1 MPKRGIGE
9 TRAIHHR
16 RHHSL
21 DQGISMD
28 IRGKKLVVIGGAGLI
43 GSHTVDLLAHE
54 DVGQILVYDNFMRGT
69 PENIADALTDPRVK
83 VYDVGGDICQSDILN
98 AALNGADG
106 VFHFAALWLL
116 QCHEF
121 PRAAF
126 DVNVRGTFNVLE
138 ACVQQG
144 VKRLVYSSSAS
155 VYGDAVEEPMT
166 EDHPFNNK
174 NFYGA
179 TKIAGEAM
187 ARAFHHRY
195 GLNLVGLRYM
205 NVYGPRQ
212 DYRGAYIAVI
222 MKMLDAIDRG
232 EGPTILGDGSEAF
245 DFVAVTDCARAN
257 LCAIR
262 AEAVDSFYNVGTGKR
277 TSLKELAEMLLQLTG
292 SNQPIRYSPRSQATL
307 VRNRIGS
314 PKRAAAEIGFVAEM
328 PLEQGL
334 RELIA
339 WRKGHMA
346 EVEQRRTLAAA
357 E

>member
-1 MPKRGIGE
+1 
-9 TRAIHHR
+9 
-16 RHHSL
+16 L
-21 DQGISMD
+21 D
-28 IRGKKLVVIGGAGLI
+28 IRGKKFIVIGGAGLI
-43 GSHTVDLLAHE
+43 GSHAVDLLTRE
-54 DVGQILVYDNFMRGT
+54 DVSEIVIYDNFVRGT
-69 PENIADALTDPRVK
+69 RENLADALRDPRVRIF
-83 VYDVGGDICQSDILN
+83 DVGGDICQTDILES
-98 AALNGADG
+98 ALAGADG

-126 DVNVRGTFNVLE
+126 DVNIRGTFNVLE
-138 ACVQQG
+138 ACKNRG
-144 VKRLVYSSSAS
+144 VKRLVLSSSAS

-195 GLNLVGLRYM
+195 GLNVVGLRYM

-245 DFVAVTDCARAN
+245 DFVAVEDCARAN
-257 LCAIR
+257 LCAMR
-262 AEAVDSFYNVGTGKR
+262 AEAVDRFYNVGTGKR
-277 TSLKELAEMLLQLTG
+277 TSLRELAELLLRLTG
-292 SNQPIRYSPRSQATL
+292 SNQAIKYAPRSQATL

-314 PKRAAAEIGFVAEM
+314 PKRAQQEIGFLAQV

-334 RELIA
+334 RDLIA
-339 WRKGHMA
+339 WRKTHIA
-346 EVEQRRTLAAA
+346 ELEARRARAG
-357 E
+357 

>member
-1 MPKRGIGE
+1 MCAAARRFRRADEKDRCAALLQHFGERGDDPVLNRLFEIGM
-9 TRAIHHR
+9 HR
-16 RHHSL
+16 QAQHFLAEPFRYRQPVARHRHSITEE
-21 DQGISMD
+21 QGPSMD
-28 IRGKKLVVIGGAGLI
+28 IRGKKFVVIGGAGLI
-43 GSHTVDLLAHE
+43 GSHAVDLLTRQ
-54 DVGQILVYDNFMRGT
+54 DVGQIVIYDNFMRGT

-98 AALNGADG
+98 SALSGVDG

-126 DVNVRGTFNVLE
+126 DVNIRGTFNVLE

-195 GLNLVGLRYM
+195 GLNVVGLRYM

-245 DFVAVTDCARAN
+245 DFVAVKDCGRAN
-257 LCAIR
+257 LCSMR
-262 AEAVDSFYNVGTGKR
+262 ADVVDSFYNVGTGKR
-277 TSLKELAEMLLQLTG
+277 TSLKELAEMLLRLTG
-292 SNQPIRYSPRSQATL
+292 SN
-307 VRNRIGS
+307 
-314 PKRAAAEIGFVAEM
+314 
-328 PLEQGL
+328 
-334 RELIA
+334 
-339 WRKGHMA
+339 
-346 EVEQRRTLAAA
+346 
-357 E
+357 